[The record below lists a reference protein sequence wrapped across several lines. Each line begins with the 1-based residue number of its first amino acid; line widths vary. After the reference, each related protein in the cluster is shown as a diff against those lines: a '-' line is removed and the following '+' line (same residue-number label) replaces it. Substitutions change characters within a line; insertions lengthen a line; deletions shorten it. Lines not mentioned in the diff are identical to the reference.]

1 MGEDIL
7 RWLINFFFNLLGL
20 GDIGDPFNVMVEGTS
35 KLFPADYSATAIYK
49 PLSNLIPVGIMLAM
63 IYVSKEMLEKTAIK
77 NIDLEQI
84 LKLFIKFLLAFV
96 LVSNVGYL
104 ICGMNN
110 FSMLLYNEISD
121 KFTSLGNPNDIG
133 KQIYQSLC
141 IDIDTIQ
148 NPVAQGGG
156 IFIDLLVLIISEVI
170 NLLVCAVF
178 YIVIIFIS
186 VTRGIRLGYKSIW
199 APIAVANI
207 IGYST
212 KNAAISYLKD
222 LFASFLQLPI
232 AYLGYCIGMSLVT
245 GSTLDILGE
254 LVVFCT
260 TLIWV
265 ATSARISKELFT

>member
-7 RWLINFFFNLLGL
+7 RWLIDFFFSLLGL

-110 FSMLLYNEISD
+110 FSVLLYNEISD

-245 GSTLDILGE
+245 GSTLDILGK